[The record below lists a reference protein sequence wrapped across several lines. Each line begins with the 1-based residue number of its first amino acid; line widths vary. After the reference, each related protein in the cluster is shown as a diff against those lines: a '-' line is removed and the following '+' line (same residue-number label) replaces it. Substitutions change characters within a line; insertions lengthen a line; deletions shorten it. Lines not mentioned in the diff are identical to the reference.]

1 MTKECLSFSR
11 TAPERFGSWQGRG
24 KESETSCQM
33 TLHIFPT
40 TAMSCMWEVVCSI
53 LSFARQRWYGRL
65 AYYVIVPAGL
75 IGLWQGKRGA
85 CLQIAQSRMR
95 RGVLIV
101 GFVFLGYFPWPDSE
115 RCWPLLARS
124 CTKLR
129 WETPFGAVSGTDTS
143 TQPSLPAGQEI
154 LHPEMCLYN
163 LGTVFVSSYSY
174 SYFLINV
181 NWRRAHHLNPL
192 PAELRWYEL
201 FGGRGR
207 GHWSVF
213 RPENSKQWQ
222 QWP

>member
-11 TAPERFGSWQGRG
+11 TAPERCGSWQGRG

-75 IGLWQGKRGA
+75 IGLWQGKRGV

-101 GFVFLGYFPWPDSE
+101 GFVFFWAIFLGRILSVVGH
-115 RCWPLLARS
+115 CWLGPAPNWGEKLRLARS
-124 CTKLR
+124 VVR
-129 WETPFGAVSGTDTS
+129 TP
-143 TQPSLPAGQEI
+143 P
-154 LHPEMCLYN
+154 
-163 LGTVFVSSYSY
+163 
-174 SYFLINV
+174 
-181 NWRRAHHLNPL
+181 RNPL
-192 PAELRWYEL
+192 SRQDKRSCTRRCAWTILVLSLYL
-201 FGGRGR
+201 HIHIHIF
-207 GHWSVF
+207 WSM
-213 RPENSKQWQ
+213 
-222 QWP
+222 